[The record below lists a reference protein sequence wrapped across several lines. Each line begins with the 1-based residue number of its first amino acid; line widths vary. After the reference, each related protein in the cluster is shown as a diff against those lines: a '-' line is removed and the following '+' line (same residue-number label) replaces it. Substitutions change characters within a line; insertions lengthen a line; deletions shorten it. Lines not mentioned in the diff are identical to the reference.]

1 MFRLKFFVSI
11 GSVTGAA
18 LTIVLASQAQAES
31 QPSTSPNTNG
41 QFVQDIGSSERINLS
56 GKLRM
61 LSQRIPAAACNL
73 NAGIAPDDSAAVLN
87 AAFAEFDQILT
98 GLEVGDETLGIIGVE
113 ERPRTLRVIQEVH
126 TKLEPFHDALDN
138 MADDGPTDTAVE
150 QLADSNMEL
159 LEIVKLLVSEISAQY
174 SNPAALL
181 QSDAMAIDI
190 AGRQRLLTQKASK
203 EICLIMSD
211 INAAASRE
219 TLGATIN
226 MFETSLGALQ
236 NGMADAGLNPPP
248 NDDIIQGLATVHDDW
263 FAVKDQLDAV
273 LAGQTL
279 SEADRATVFRALN
292 TTMANMNTVVGMY
305 SEASKLGL

>member
-1 MFRLKFFVSI
+1 MFRIKFSVSI
-11 GSVTGAA
+11 GSVAGAA
-18 LTIVLASQAQAES
+18 LTIVLASQAHAQTQEAVS
-31 QPSTSPNTNG
+31 ANTSG
-41 QFVQDIGSSERINLS
+41 QFVQDIGGSERINLS

-73 NAGIAPDDSAAVLN
+73 NAGIAPDESAAVLN
-87 AAFAEFDQILT
+87 AAFAEFEQVLT
-98 GLEVGDETLGIIGVE
+98 GLEVGDEALGIIGPE

-126 TKLEPFHDALDN
+126 SKLEPFETAMLDQVEN
-138 MADDGPTDTAVE
+138 VPTDAAVGM
-150 QLADSNMEL
+150 LADSNTEL
-159 LEIVKLLVSEISAQY
+159 LEIVKLLVSEIAAQY

-203 EICLIMSD
+203 EICLILSD

-219 TLGATIN
+219 TLGMTIG

-236 NGMADAGLNPPP
+236 NGMTDAGLNPPP
-248 NDDIIQGLATVHDDW
+248 NDDIVQGLAAVHADW

-273 LAGQTL
+273 LAGQAL
-279 SEADRATVFRALN
+279 SDADRATVFTALN
-292 TTMANMNTVVGMY
+292 KTMADMNAVVGMY